1 MRFSIKDFFCK
12 CDQIPSFLRIWS
24 HLLNKYLIENF
35 VFCAVLQVLE
45 QEIIG
50 IIKVICYLF
59 IMLKLLHCFSLPAKI
74 SLD

>member
-1 MRFSIKDFFCK
+1 MKFSIKDFFCK

-24 HLLNKYLIENF
+24 HLLNKSLIENS

-50 IIKVICYLF
+50 IIAICYLF
-59 IMLKLLHCFSLPAKI
+59 IMLKSLHCFSLPAKI